1 MSPAQPMD
9 WDNLFAIQAI
19 VNTGK
24 RPVEANSKL
33 NTIAPPSPR
42 VKLRLPPQTSQRP
55 VSVSLPMA

>member
-1 MSPAQPMD
+1 MD